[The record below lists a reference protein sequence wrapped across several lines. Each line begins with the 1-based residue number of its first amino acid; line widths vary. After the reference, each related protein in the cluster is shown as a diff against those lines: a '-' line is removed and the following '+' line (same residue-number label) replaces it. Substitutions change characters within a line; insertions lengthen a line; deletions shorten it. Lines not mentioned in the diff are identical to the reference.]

1 MHKTTSLLTCHPVHF
16 GCIWSRVCFL
26 RSVWRI
32 CVDVDGMWCERGGRN
47 RNATVSVF
55 MAIACI
61 HRSSSL
67 QSAQDRA
74 RWRELC
80 TKLARTIFQ
89 GWVTGQLAVTTY
101 AGLVRGTFAQLLHSC
116 KRIRYRP
123 ASPSGVGLGW
133 CTTARYGSLYAI
145 RGYAFA
151 CDLTRCGIV
160 PGPRATRRATAPCEH
175 GARHRAGGGRRRR
188 ARRARPGRP
197 RPRAIPQPAGRR
209 ARPGPYRGATR
220 TGRSTAN

>member
-101 AGLVRGTFAQLLHSC
+101 AGLVRGTFAQFLHSC
-116 KRIRYRP
+116 KRIR
-123 ASPSGVGLGW
+123 
-133 CTTARYGSLYAI
+133 I
-145 RGYAFA
+145 
-151 CDLTRCGIV
+151 
-160 PGPRATRRATAPCEH
+160 PGP
-175 GARHRAGGGRRRR
+175 ARVPRSGHRGVA
-188 ARRARPGRP
+188 A
-197 RPRAIPQPAGRR
+197 
-209 ARPGPYRGATR
+209 R
-220 TGRSTAN
+220 TGPDWRMCASIRT